1 MLNEVEIVENDIKKR
16 YRYTLFMLLVSILT
30 FGKFVTFQMLL
41 LSTVIYIAVKYIRDK
56 KVQINEIVITL
67 IPAIVTIRTFE
78 LLGGVHGDVK
88 FPKNFFA
95 VIVATIIN
103 YLVYTVLKIVNDK
116 GFKGIFKSIYKE
128 YLWIIKYDIL
138 QAVYAVLF
146 TNTAFVFLYDNLI
159 RVPTAETGNNVD
171 KILYLILW
179 VIVNGFIMWFLLKEK
194 LTSFKV
200 FIKSNVENIHNVTDS
215 LNEAV
220 LTLDKNYII
229 KFKNP
234 AAESLIQIKDDFKQT
249 FKQFENS
256 LLDYEEIKKEIFDA
270 IDSNEIY
277 KRELKFKDGVAYE
290 MLLSPEENRFKDIT
304 GTVIIIYDVTEHER
318 LLAEIKDKEAQLLIS
333 EKMAVIGQITAGVA
347 HEINTPLGSI
357 KSNVGM
363 EKMLLPAIENE
374 DVKNG
379 LVSMNEVNEMAI
391 DRIMEIVKGLKNF
404 ARLDESVFKEADIN
418 DGIRSTLMIAKSQ
431 LKDVVLTEQY
441 GEIPLIKCFPQQLN
455 QVFLNI
461 IVNAAQAL
469 DKSEKKLKIETKLE
483 DGNILVIIEDNGM
496 GISKEKIEKIFEPG
510 YTTKG
515 VGVGTGL
522 GLSISY
528 KIIEKHKGEILVDSV
543 IGEKTI
549 FTIKLPIGGENE

>member
-1 MLNEVEIVENDIKKR
+1 
-16 YRYTLFMLLVSILT
+16 
-30 FGKFVTFQMLL
+30 
-41 LSTVIYIAVKYIRDK
+41 
-56 KVQINEIVITL
+56 
-67 IPAIVTIRTFE
+67 
-78 LLGGVHGDVK
+78 
-88 FPKNFFA
+88 
-95 VIVATIIN
+95 
-103 YLVYTVLKIVNDK
+103 
-116 GFKGIFKSIYKE
+116 
-128 YLWIIKYDIL
+128 
-138 QAVYAVLF
+138 
-146 TNTAFVFLYDNLI
+146 
-159 RVPTAETGNNVD
+159 
-171 KILYLILW
+171 
-179 VIVNGFIMWFLLKEK
+179 
-194 LTSFKV
+194 
-200 FIKSNVENIHNVTDS
+200 
-215 LNEAV
+215 
-220 LTLDKNYII
+220 
-229 KFKNP
+229 
-234 AAESLIQIKDDFKQT
+234 
-249 FKQFENS
+249 
-256 LLDYEEIKKEIFDA
+256 
-270 IDSNEIY
+270 
-277 KRELKFKDGVAYE
+277 
-290 MLLSPEENRFKDIT
+290 
-304 GTVIIIYDVTEHER
+304 
-318 LLAEIKDKEAQLLIS
+318 
-333 EKMAVIGQITAGVA
+333 MAVIGQITAGVA